1 MEEEKRRMDQIE
13 ADRRLAVSRGG
24 REGGREGGRGEGG
37 RREEEDCVITSPTGG
52 VVETR

>member
-24 REGGREGGRGEGG
+24 REGGREGRGREERG
-37 RREEEDCVITSPTGG
+37 RRLCYNFSH
-52 VVETR
+52 RRCC